1 MRVGHERL
9 KDGFQNGDRAFKGH
23 EDVVRDA
30 QIPHWWQRRFD
41 LLGRFDEGI
50 QMDRES
56 WYSVTPEEIARNQV
70 KTCACDLMVATY
82 AGAGGNSIQFTR
94 TCDFVIVIDN
104 CLDRLTGIF
113 TPNASVYA
121 VSSRV
126 NCVCGD
132 VTRIRRALRT
142 YARVDT
148 VYMSPPWG
156 GPSPPHPLKF
166 FEICIAGN
174 FGPLQKL

>member
-1 MRVGHERL
+1 MPLSKERL
-9 KDGFQNGDRAFKGH
+9 LPALGQLNSLCLIFPSSL
-23 EDVVRDA
+23 V
-30 QIPHWWQRRFD
+30 P
-41 LLGRFDEGI
+41 LL
-50 QMDRES
+50 
-56 WYSVTPEEIARNQV
+56 P
-70 KTCACDLMVATY
+70 
-82 AGAGGNSIQFTR
+82 
-94 TCDFVIVIDN
+94 VIVIDN